1 MINKTL
7 VKNALANKPL
17 ERKPNECELKAIKA
31 GLPALG
37 RGLQWR
43 VYKSGS
49 IGIQISFTYKGVSCR
64 EIIDGLKN
72 KKKDIEYAVA
82 RQGEI
87 VGAMARNTFK
97 YADFFPNSKK
107 LEVFGEAKSNATLG
121 FYIDQYITT
130 CVKKNLK
137 PDTIEKK
144 RQNKGRLVSINQT
157 PIKEINRRL
166 LKDYFSNV
174 TVSLRSAKMQLELIR
189 NALSEAIIDE
199 VIEFNPCH
207 DFKIANYVDAKQK
220 VYNTQDEADPF
231 DLIEVS
237 AILAEAYKKNETAGN
252 AIQLWLNTG
261 LRTGEIFGLTWECID
276 LKNRKLYIKQ
286 TVVKSDVRDSGKNK
300 HAIREV
306 PLNDAAIEALE
317 RQKPLSYFQQ
327 SFLFSNIKNKTYQNS
342 ICFRE
347 NVWKGVLQ
355 RAGVRYRRPYN
366 CRHTFA
372 TMHISSCNNVNMWKL
387 SQWMGHTSPSMIE
400 KHYGK
405 FKELYENIDSM
416 VGLSLSNIANTQVQI
431 ECKL

>member
-17 ERKPNECELKAIKA
+17 ERKPNDDELKAIKA

-107 LEVFGEAKSNATLG
+107 LEVFGEAKSNATLE
-121 FYIDQYITT
+121 FYIDQYISA
-130 CVKKNLK
+130 CKKK
-137 PDTIEKK
+137 GCSKDTIIKK
-144 RQNKGRLVSINQT
+144 KAHKKALAKLFDTPVKVINQ
-157 PIKEINRRL
+157 KL
-166 LKDYFSNV
+166 LKDFFLQSSVSVRTANV
-174 TVSLRSAKMQLELIR
+174 RMELIR
-189 NALSEAIIDE
+189 NALAEALVDE
-199 VIEFNPCH
+199 VIEFNPCYG
-207 DFKIANYVDAKQK
+207 FKLSNYIDSEQK
-220 VYNTQDEADPF
+220 VYDTSDIADPF
-231 DLIEVS
+231 DLIEALDIIKS
-237 AILAEAYKKNETAGN
+237 AYNKNETAGN

-261 LRTGEIFGLTWECID
+261 LRTSEFLGLTWDCVD
-276 LKNRKLYIKQ
+276 FKNRKLQLKQ
-286 TVVKSDVRDSGKNK
+286 TVVKGEVRDKGKNK
-300 HAIREV
+300 NALREI

-317 RQKPLSYFQQ
+317 RQRPLSFFKQG
-327 SFLFSNIKNKTYQNS
+327 SLFANINNKTYENS
-342 ICFRE
+342 VNFKN
-347 NVWKGVLQ
+347 NVWNGVLK
-355 RAGVRYRRPYN
+355 RSGVRYRRPYN

-372 TMHISSCNNVNMWKL
+372 TMHVSNNVNMWKL
-387 SQWMGHTSPSMIE
+387 ARWMGHTSPSMLE
-400 KHYGK
+400 QHYGQ
-405 FKELYENIDSM
+405 FREMYESIDPQK
-416 VGLSLSNIANTQVQI
+416 GLSFTSAPSFYVQN
-431 ECKL
+431 ECNS